1 MKKLRLVVAAATLM
15 VSLPSCRKCETCK
28 VVNNGV
34 TTYEGE
40 ACGNKDVRQSNETSC
55 TDWAATF
62 GGTCTCEKS

>member
-1 MKKLRLVVAAATLM
+1 MNIFKLIAAVAVLA
-15 VSLPSCRKCETCK
+15 VSLASCRKCETCK

-40 ACGNKDVRQSNETSC
+40 ACGNKDVRQSNQDSC

-62 GGTCTCEKS
+62 GGSCTCEKS